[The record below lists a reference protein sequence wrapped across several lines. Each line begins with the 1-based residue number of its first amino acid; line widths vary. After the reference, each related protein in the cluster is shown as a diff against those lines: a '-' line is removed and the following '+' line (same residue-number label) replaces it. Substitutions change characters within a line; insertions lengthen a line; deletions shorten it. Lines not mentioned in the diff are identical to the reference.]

1 MSEEKY
7 ITPNYE
13 TISAIVKRSLIAI
26 TQSSLIN
33 ALSQEDYE
41 DILRIWERV
50 IRRLDEG
57 ETE

>member
-1 MSEEKY
+1 MKQDDY

-13 TISAIVKRSLIAI
+13 TISAIDKRSLIAI